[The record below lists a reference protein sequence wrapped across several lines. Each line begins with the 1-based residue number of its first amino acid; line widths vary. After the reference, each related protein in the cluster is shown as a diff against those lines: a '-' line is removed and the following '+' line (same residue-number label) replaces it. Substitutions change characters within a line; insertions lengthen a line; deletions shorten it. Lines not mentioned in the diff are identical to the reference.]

1 MAIYTS
7 SFRLSGR
14 NPMAVAISNGTRGYH
29 PIRKYPPLVPPWSL
43 VKDSRAGVIDDAA
56 FNRTYLRQLRRLD
69 PRRVVDDL
77 LSGQPDAIMLCWEA
91 PGENCHRR
99 LAAQWL
105 ETELG
110 IVVPE
115 LPQALW

>member
-7 SFRLSGR
+7 CFRLSGR
-14 NPMAVAISNGTRGYH
+14 NPLAVAISNGTRGYH

-43 VKDSRAGVIDDAA
+43 VKDSRAGVITDAD
-56 FNRTYLRQLRRLD
+56 FNRAYLRQLRRLD
-69 PRRVVDDL
+69 PRRVQAELLDGHVDV
-77 LSGQPDAIMLCWEA
+77 IMLCWEA

-99 LAAQWL
+99 LAARWL

-115 LPQALW
+115 LRKAL